1 MTKNYVSHALNLSN
15 HTSYDCYLWYAFVKC
30 LYFQMFIFHFF
41 KILIFWVVSLVKGQK
56 MTQNNKKF
64 CLLRSVSQE
73 LYTMW
78 LSFMVHMC
86 KIISLQALL
95 LLLLFLL
102 FFFHFLKILI
112 LGIAR
117 WVIGQKMA
125 QNDKKFCLSHSIPQ
139 EPCIIYDCDFWYA
152 WVKWWYIQQFY
163 HFFKILV
170 FGVFRGVK
178 GQKMT

>member
-41 KILIFWVVSLVKGQK
+41 KILIFWVVSLVKRQK

-86 KIISLQALL
+86 KIISLQALLL

-139 EPCIIYDCDFWYA
+139 EPCIIWLWFLVRMSKMMIYSAILSFFQNFDFWG
-152 WVKWWYIQQFY
+152 F
-163 HFFKILV
+163 
-170 FGVFRGVK
+170 
-178 GQKMT
+178 